1 MTEVPD
7 RRCDWP
13 VTHEPHTWE
22 NIAAGEP
29 VPSEP
34 QQVYQ
39 CDGEPVPIEHPVTRT
54 DERYI

>member
-1 MTEVPD
+1 MTEVAD

-22 NIAAGEP
+22 RLAAGEP

-54 DERYI
+54 DER